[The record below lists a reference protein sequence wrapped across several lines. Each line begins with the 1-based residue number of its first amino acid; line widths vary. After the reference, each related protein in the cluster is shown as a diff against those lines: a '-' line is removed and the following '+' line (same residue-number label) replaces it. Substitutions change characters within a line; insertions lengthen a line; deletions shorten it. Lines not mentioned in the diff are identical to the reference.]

1 MLCTRSGQNSSGVFS
16 VLSKLDEENQ
26 RLLSIIRRRVDERNS
41 LVARLNDD
49 PALASSDEH
58 LGRRLKHLEDTYRTW
73 YSWQENRKDL
83 IDTAN
88 LLEDEDPDI
97 RDLAAEDY
105 QSLLKDYTNTLEDAF
120 PSLLVLPSK
129 TNTLSALLE
138 IKPGV
143 GGSESS
149 LFLQDLLRMYT
160 RYASLRDWPSKIVAK
175 EDRDGGGMKN
185 AILEIVGEGAYDCLR
200 WESGVHR
207 VQRVPA
213 TESSGRVHTSTVQV
227 IVLPLTDE
235 GNQQPDLDNL
245 FDEKDVRIEVMRA
258 RGAGGQHVNKT
269 ESAVRLT
276 HIPTGITVSMQDE
289 RTRAFQVLRARLL
302 DRKIQSDTKERRDTR
317 RQLVK
322 SADRSEKI
330 RTYQYVQDRVTD
342 HRIGLTVKGIAPV
355 LDGNGLQQFLD
366 ALHTNHHHA
375 LIEDALDG
383 IEE

>member
-1 MLCTRSGQNSSGVFS
+1 MLLLTKYHLSQSG
-16 VLSKLDEENQ
+16 
-26 RLLSIIRRRVDERNS
+26 LLS
-41 LVARLNDD
+41 LVNKLNDD

-73 YSWQENRKDL
+73 YSWQENRKVCPRAYTWSPCFANIKLQDL

-149 LFLQDLLRMYT
+149 LLLQDLLRMYT

-227 IVLPLTDE
+227 IVGLSYSY
-235 GNQQPDLDNL
+235 QQL
-245 FDEKDVRIEVMRA
+245 
-258 RGAGGQHVNKT
+258 
-269 ESAVRLT
+269 
-276 HIPTGITVSMQDE
+276 
-289 RTRAFQVLRARLL
+289 
-302 DRKIQSDTKERRDTR
+302 
-317 RQLVK
+317 
-322 SADRSEKI
+322 
-330 RTYQYVQDRVTD
+330 
-342 HRIGLTVKGIAPV
+342 
-355 LDGNGLQQFLD
+355 
-366 ALHTNHHHA
+366 
-375 LIEDALDG
+375 
-383 IEE
+383 